1 MSLLP
6 EDDPAR
12 RDLSVKL
19 GIGLAESGDLS
30 RADALLADR
39 IQAERRGRAFVA
51 FHDGG
56 GNQQVVTLDDERSP
70 ITIGRRPDND
80 IVLSWD
86 SEVSRRHAH
95 LLRTEEEWT
104 LVDDESRNG
113 SYLNGER
120 VTQQRSLRDGDVFRF
135 GDTVVLFRAPV
146 TDEQRAAGGVPR
158 ARAGHLH
165 GTAPHARAEAGGGI
179 MGEVP
184 ANPPAGAGSVSEL
197 KARIDA
203 ERAGQPFLLYR
214 DGENRQRL
222 FVLEPG
228 RAQASVG
235 RRPSSDLVLDWDDQ
249 VSRLHAQLERVEED
263 WTIID
268 DGLSRNGTFVNGERL
283 SGRRRLA
290 DGDTMRFGSTTFTFR
305 SPQEEDQAGT
315 AIAGESPVAVDL
327 STTQRRVLVALSRPY
342 KEGTAFASP
351 ATNQQ
356 IADELF
362 LSVDAV
368 KTHLRVL
375 FAKFGIEKV
384 PQNQKRIR
392 LVERAFYSGVIS
404 ERDL

>member
-1 MSLLP
+1 M
-6 EDDPAR
+6 
-12 RDLSVKL
+12 
-19 GIGLAESGDLS
+19 GD
-30 RADALLADR
+30 
-39 IQAERRGRAFVA
+39 
-51 FHDGG
+51 
-56 GNQQVVTLDDERSP
+56 
-70 ITIGRRPDND
+70 
-80 IVLSWD
+80 
-86 SEVSRRHAH
+86 
-95 LLRTEEEWT
+95 
-104 LVDDESRNG
+104 
-113 SYLNGER
+113 
-120 VTQQRSLRDGDVFRF
+120 
-135 GDTVVLFRAPV
+135 
-146 TDEQRAAGGVPR
+146 
-158 ARAGHLH
+158 
-165 GTAPHARAEAGGGI
+165 
-179 MGEVP
+179 VP

-203 ERAGQPFLLYR
+203 ERGGQPFLLYR

-249 VSRLHAQLERVEED
+249 VSRLHAQLDRVEED
-263 WTIID
+263 WTIVD
-268 DGLSRNGTFVNGERL
+268 DGLSSNGTFVNGERL

-290 DGDTMRFGSTTFTFR
+290 DGDTMRFGSTTVTFR

-327 STTQRRVLVALSRPY
+327 STTQRRVLMALSRPY

-356 IADELF
+356 VADELF

-375 FAKFGIEKV
+375 FSKFGIENV

>member
-1 MSLLP
+1 
-6 EDDPAR
+6 
-12 RDLSVKL
+12 
-19 GIGLAESGDLS
+19 
-30 RADALLADR
+30 
-39 IQAERRGRAFVA
+39 
-51 FHDGG
+51 
-56 GNQQVVTLDDERSP
+56 
-70 ITIGRRPDND
+70 
-80 IVLSWD
+80 
-86 SEVSRRHAH
+86 
-95 LLRTEEEWT
+95 
-104 LVDDESRNG
+104 
-113 SYLNGER
+113 
-120 VTQQRSLRDGDVFRF
+120 
-135 GDTVVLFRAPV
+135 
-146 TDEQRAAGGVPR
+146 
-158 ARAGHLH
+158 
-165 GTAPHARAEAGGGI
+165 

-184 ANPPAGAGSVSEL
+184 VNPPAGAGSVSEL

-222 FVLEPG
+222 FFLEPD

-263 WTIID
+263 WTVID
-268 DGLSRNGTFVNGERL
+268 DGLSRNGTFVGGERL

-290 DGDTMRFGSTTFTFR
+290 DGDTMRFGSTTVTFR
-305 SPQEEDQAGT
+305 SPQVEAQAGT
-315 AIAGESPVAVDL
+315 AIAGDSPVAVDL

-342 KEGTAFASP
+342 KDGTAFASP

-375 FAKFGIEKV
+375 FAKFGIENV